1 MPMYYKNS
9 LETIMHYS
17 ELIANEKDYLQLEG
31 LLCEFAKKLTGAE
44 RATVWFYDD
53 KAYAI
58 WSSTADGIEAEYIPI
73 DRGLAGF
80 SVKNE
85 LPVMC
90 NNPKDDPRFYDAI
103 QKKTGYELKNTIVVP
118 IKNPTDETI
127 GALQVLNKNGGKD
140 DFTESDFRL
149 VTYAVN
155 FASTILKVIYLNYR
169 INTIFEYASKI
180 ADETDSDKLLGLLAN
195 MGRDIIKADRATIW
209 LYDEEKNILWTRVA
223 HGVDRLEVSADSGI
237 VGSVFAEEKAQIV
250 NNPYE
255 DTRFN
260 KEMDEQTGYTTKSTI
275 AIPLKTR
282 DNRKIG
288 VFQCVNKI
296 SKSEEF
302 RQTDINQM
310 KMIGVYIA
318 STIELSRLYQD
329 IEETQKEVI
338 STMGHAGEF
347 RSKETGNHVKRVAK
361 YSYLL
366 AKLYGIKEDEARI
379 LEMAS
384 PMHDIGKIAIP
395 DDILNKPAKL
405 TPEEFEIMK
414 THAQIGYEI
423 LASSKKTIMR
433 AAAIV
438 AGEHHEKWDG
448 TGYPNGKK
456 GEDIHIYG
464 RISAIADVF
473 DALGSDRCYKKAW
486 ELDKIIE
493 LFKNEQGKHFDPNL
507 VDLFFANLPEFLK
520 IRDELKD

>member
-1 MPMYYKNS
+1 
-9 LETIMHYS
+9 
-17 ELIANEKDYLQLEG
+17 
-31 LLCEFAKKLTGAE
+31 
-44 RATVWFYDD
+44 
-53 KAYAI
+53 
-58 WSSTADGIEAEYIPI
+58 
-73 DRGLAGF
+73 
-80 SVKNE
+80 
-85 LPVMC
+85 
-90 NNPKDDPRFYDAI
+90 
-103 QKKTGYELKNTIVVP
+103 
-118 IKNPTDETI
+118 
-127 GALQVLNKNGGKD
+127 
-140 DFTESDFRL
+140 
-149 VTYAVN
+149 
-155 FASTILKVIYLNYR
+155 
-169 INTIFEYASKI
+169 
-180 ADETDSDKLLGLLAN
+180 
-195 MGRDIIKADRATIW
+195 
-209 LYDEEKNILWTRVA
+209 
-223 HGVDRLEVSADSGI
+223 
-237 VGSVFAEEKAQIV
+237 
-250 NNPYE
+250 
-255 DTRFN
+255 
-260 KEMDEQTGYTTKSTI
+260 
-275 AIPLKTR
+275 
-282 DNRKIG
+282 
-288 VFQCVNKI
+288 
-296 SKSEEF
+296 
-302 RQTDINQM
+302 M

-486 ELDKIIE
+486 ELDKITQ
-493 LFKNEQGKHFDPNL
+493 LFKDEKGKHFDPDL